1 MAIAGAAFGAGKALE
16 DIIGEQMLR
25 AQMQAR
31 EQEAAARTE
40 LERARLSESMRQNDL
55 NEKFRGRQEDRVLAG
70 DRQKTNEREVRRM
83 IGEGITRRVPLDDM
97 QGMAFAEG
105 IDLPQEAKPE
115 RVQYTYTDPKTGNKS
130 LRFANKDQVPE
141 GGLDLGN
148 EPQKP
153 EKGPAPDYEWVV
165 GKDGQP
171 KQIRKG
177 SAQPGDRP
185 YDAAAERKKPDAN
198 GPSPYAAERAKRTVD
213 AVDRII
219 GKVGLLTAG
228 PGSMLSMIPGTDS
241 RDFEAELNTLKSN
254 IAFNELAAMREA
266 SKTGGALGA
275 VSDREMTLLQS
286 VLGGLDSGQSPSAL
300 RTQLQQVK
308 DSVQR
313 WQAAEGLQ
321 GGATGLGVTATMP
334 DTATAAAQA
343 LIEKARAQRKPQ

>member
-1 MAIAGAAFGAGKALE
+1 MGIAGAGFGAARSLE
-16 DIIGEQMLR
+16 AIMAEQMIKAKLEQQQAEDAKR
-25 AQMQAR
+25 FQM
-31 EQEAAARTE
+31 EE
-40 LERARLSESMRQNDL
+40 ARLNESIRQNDL
-55 NEKFRGRQEDRVLAG
+55 DEKFRTRQEDRIGAQ
-70 DRQKTNEREVRRM
+70 DRERSNAIGVRRM
-83 IGEGITRRVPLDDM
+83 IGEGIQRREPLENM

-105 IDLPQEAKPE
+105 IDLPQAPKVERDPIADHAAKAKIDAQYRTPTRPERDPIADHEAKL
-115 RVQYTYTDPKTGNKS
+115 K
-130 LRFANKDQVPE
+130 LDQKYK
-141 GGLDLGN
+141 
-148 EPQKP
+148 QKP
-153 EKGPAPDYEWVV
+153 E
-165 GKDGQP
+165 
-171 KQIRKG
+171 G
-177 SAQPGDRP
+177 SS
-185 YDAAAERKKPDAN
+185 N

-213 AVDRII
+213 AVDRIM

-321 GGATGLGVTATMP
+321 NPNGPITAKMP
-334 DTATAAAQA
+334 DADAAAQA
-343 LIEKARAQRKPQ
+343 LIDKARAARGKPQ